1 MSFNLEGAINEYAK
15 RISVTHSLDPAI
27 REEFASHL
35 REKVDYYLGK
45 RQLTAEEAFRL
56 AVQTIGDPETFVPA
70 LQQVHAGRRIA
81 DQSIGLFDAGV
92 LVLAAY
98 ETPSVIME
106 FIGSITSYIAPN
118 IMQHALKTPVF
129 IAVRVLVCVLCAWLA
144 YKFVVVLRTRSEGKS
159 GLFLTRLS
167 SLGLRMSLV
176 VWLCAAVLIH
186 IGQIGY
192 YNIIRLVPVVPPIH
206 RFPQRHEIADFV
218 YAFVSCYVI
227 LALFVGLLAY
237 LACRVVSLDDRRPFH
252 AARAA
257 FVPVAALLAFK
268 AGLLAISFA
277 SHVLL
282 GLALGVGIG
291 PYSTTMGSGVF
302 VAGSLRMLAVSAVS
316 CALGWLAFELQQR
329 SRRSASV

>member
-1 MSFNLEGAINEYAK
+1 MSFSLEEAINEYAK

-27 REEFASHL
+27 REEFISHL

-56 AVQTIGDPETFVPA
+56 AVQAIGDPESFVPA
-70 LQQVHAGRRIA
+70 LQQVHCGQRIA

-98 ETPSVIME
+98 ETPPAIIE
-106 FIGSITSYIAPN
+106 LIGNIASYIAPN
-118 IMQHALKTPVF
+118 IMQHALARPVF
-129 IAVRVLVCVLCAWLA
+129 ITARVVVCVLCAWLA
-144 YKFVVVLRTRSEGKS
+144 YKLVVALHTQPGDKS
-159 GLFLTRLS
+159 GLFLRRLS
-167 SLGLRMSLV
+167 SLGLRMSSV
-176 VWLCAAVLIH
+176 VWLCTAFFIH
-186 IGQIGY
+186 ICVIGY
-192 YNIIRLVPVVPPIH
+192 YNILRLAPGMPAIPGL
-206 RFPQRHEIADFV
+206 PQRHEIASFV
-218 YAFVSCYVI
+218 YAFASCYAI
-227 LALFVGLLAY
+227 PALFVGLLAY
-237 LACRVVSLDDRRPFH
+237 LACRVISLDDRRPFH

-291 PYSTTMGSGVF
+291 PYSSGMGSGYF

-329 SRRSASV
+329 SRHSASV